1 MKIAIDK
8 GQQAGKHKA
17 KHSWLLQNG
26 HELLE
31 LPLPVGDYI
40 IINEKVLDVLDR
52 KSTRIMKN
60 KDKESG
66 EYIQKTGTEP
76 KKMDFLGT
84 YTVSVDTKKDL
95 QEVISN
101 ICTST
106 HGRFRDEVILAMNN
120 GIKLFVLVEHGG
132 NIKNLDS
139 VLEWKNPR
147 QFLYERKIRKE
158 FGIPKGADF
167 KTEVAELKSH
177 GAKIKRGPTTG
188 EELFKAMTTMHEKYS
203 VEWIFCEKKDTGK
216 RIVELLGGSN
226 LG

>member
-8 GQQAGKHKA
+8 GQQAGKHEV
-17 KHSWLLQNG
+17 KHKWLTENG

-40 IINEKVLDVLDR
+40 VINDKVLDVLER
-52 KSTRIMKN
+52 KSTRVMVNKN
-60 KDKESG
+60 KDTG
-66 EYIQKTGTEP
+66 EYIHKTGTEP

-84 YTVSVDTKKDL
+84 YKTAVDTKKDL

-132 NIKNLDS
+132 NIKNLES
-139 VLEWKNPR
+139 VLDWKNPR

-158 FGIPKGADF
+158 FGIPKGSDF
-167 KTEVAELKSH
+167 KTEVSELKSH

-188 EELFKAMTTMHEKYS
+188 EELYKAMVTMSEKYS
-203 VEWIFCEKKDTGK
+203 IEWVFCDKKETGTK
-216 RIVELLGGSN
+216 IVELLRN
-226 LG
+226 DINA